1 MKREIKKKVDYRKEK
16 ESNKERKKESK
27 RYTAETKKIKEE

>member
-16 ESNKERKKESK
+16 RATKRETNKARDTQQKQRK
-27 RYTAETKKIKEE
+27 